1 MGQYKYKTAL
11 LKLSGEAL
19 QGSQGFGLD
28 ADTLDMIADQVAEVA
43 GGGVRLGLVIGGGN
57 IVRGQA
63 LAARGMGRVTG
74 DHMGMLATVINA
86 LAMQDALE
94 RKGLD
99 VRVQSAISMYQI
111 TEPLIRRKA
120 IRHLE
125 KGRVVIFASGTGN
138 PFFTTDTAAV
148 LRASEIGAEVI
159 LKATN
164 VNGVYD
170 CDPKNNP
177 QAQRYLELTYMEA
190 ISRQLKVM
198 DTTAFS
204 MAMENKIPLLVF
216 NLFEFGNIKRALEG
230 QAVGTLVT
238 EK

>member
-1 MGQYKYKTAL
+1 MSEYKYKIIM

-28 ADTLDMIADQVAEVA
+28 PDTLENIASQVAEVA
-43 GGGVRLGLVIGGGN
+43 RGGVQVGMVIGGGN
-57 IVRGQA
+57 IFRGQA
-63 LAARGMGRVTG
+63 LSERGMGRVTG

-94 RKGLD
+94 RQGLET
-99 VRVQSAISMYQI
+99 RVQSAISMYQI
-111 TEPLIRRKA
+111 SEPFIRRRA

-138 PFFTTDTAAV
+138 PYFTTDTAAV
-148 LRASEIGAEVI
+148 LRASEIGAEII

-164 VNGVYD
+164 VDGIYD
-170 CDPKNNP
+170 CDPRKNP
-177 QAQRYLELTYMEA
+177 EARLHSALTYMGA
-190 ISRQLKVM
+190 IRDRLEVM

-204 MAMENKIPLLVF
+204 LAMENRIPLLVF
-216 NLFEFGNIKRALEG
+216 NLSRDGNIKRALKGEP
-230 QAVGTLVT
+230 VGTLVT
-238 EK
+238 D